1 MGAGTHA
8 HPYTWAHTHTP
19 EHTWTHLYGSVSA
32 CPSISILVKNVKM
45 SVIIRVKRI

>member
-32 CPSISILVKNVKM
+32 YPSIPILVKKDKM
-45 SVIIRVKRI
+45 SVIIRVKRR